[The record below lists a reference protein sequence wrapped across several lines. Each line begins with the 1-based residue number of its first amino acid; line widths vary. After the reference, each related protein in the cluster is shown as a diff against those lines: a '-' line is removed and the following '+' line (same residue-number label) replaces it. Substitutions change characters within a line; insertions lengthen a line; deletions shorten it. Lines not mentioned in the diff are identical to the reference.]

1 MSKKE
6 PNPTRIS
13 EAEWTVM
20 QVLWKKNPLLA
31 NEVADVLR
39 PTTQWNHRTVKTLIS
54 RLVKKGALTYEK
66 TDNRYLYRPIIEE
79 KTCVHAETRSFMD
92 RFYGGALKP
101 MLAAFLED
109 QKLSKQEIEELK
121 ALLEKRKER

>member
-1 MSKKE
+1 
-6 PNPTRIS
+6 
-13 EAEWTVM
+13 
-20 QVLWKKNPLLA
+20 
-31 NEVADVLR
+31 
-39 PTTQWNHRTVKTLIS
+39 
-54 RLVKKGALTYEK
+54 
-66 TDNRYLYRPIIEE
+66 
-79 KTCVHAETRSFMD
+79 MD